1 MSLAFLIPYA
11 HLGHWYVQLAFAV
24 PSLLIIGFMWR
35 DSRRRKRQGKR
46 TPRAKRVPGKRA
58 PPGTRVPP
66 GKRVPPGS
74 RVPPGDPV
82 PPGEDKPGR

>member
-1 MSLAFLIPYA
+1 MIAALLLPYA

-46 TPRAKRVPGKRA
+46 QGKRA
-58 PPGTRVPP
+58 TPGKQVPP
-66 GKRVPPGS
+66 AKAKGS
-74 RVPPGDPV
+74 RRD
-82 PPGEDKPGR
+82 